1 MPPAQARSP
10 LPRPGPLSGTR
21 RWPTFLR
28 MRATDGDKAV
38 SLAWNGVSLPV
49 PANWRP
55 ARLGL
60 GYLYFEDD
68 EGPAFEFKWRAR
80 AGRDGMEAALK
91 ALTPKGRA
99 HAGGELPETWL
110 DALADFELM
119 PLSWRRDGRT
129 GLGAALF
136 CPHCGMAAVFQ
147 AYGGAHG
154 PDAARQKAVAA
165 ALAGLTHH
173 EPGPPA
179 YRVYGLSF
187 VAPEGFAL
195 AAFSFVPGRFSLTF
209 AARGQR
215 LDVVRLAPAD
225 VILAQSGLGDTAAR
239 TFGLTD
245 ATLREEG
252 VVAGCPAIW
261 LARRQGSGFLDVVAR
276 RFGRQGTLAVLR
288 HDAAANK
295 LYGAALSSASPVDR
309 QWLAQAAARCVSL

>member
-1 MPPAQARSP
+1 
-10 LPRPGPLSGTR
+10 
-21 RWPTFLR
+21 
-28 MRATDGDKAV
+28 MRATDGDKTA

-49 PANWRP
+49 PADWRP

-68 EGPAFEFKWRAR
+68 DGPAFEFKWRAR

-99 HAGGELPETWL
+99 RAGGELPPAWL

-147 AYGGAHG
+147 AYGGPHG
-154 PDAARQKAVAA
+154 PDAARAADVAA
-165 ALAGLTHH
+165 ALAGLRHH

-195 AAFSFVPGRFSLTF
+195 AAFSFVPGRFTLTF
-209 AARGQR
+209 AARGRR

-245 ATLREEG
+245 ATVREAG
-252 VVAGCPAIW
+252 VVAGCPAVW
-261 LARRQGSGFLDVVAR
+261 LARRQGSGFLDAVAR
-276 RFGRQGTLAVLR
+276 RCGRQGTLAVLR

-295 LYGAALSSASPVDR
+295 LYGAALSAASPVDR
-309 QWLAQAAARCVSL
+309 LWLAQTVARCVSL